1 MLVLHLVD
9 LVIVER
15 KDLDE
20 KAKKGLESREDIKG
34 ASQGLKKTEK
44 DRSGISKERI
54 NQYDGIKPVMLLHV
68 KGKNC
73 YLYLVNR
80 VKD

>member
-1 MLVLHLVD
+1 MPPVLHLVSAIF
-9 LVIVER
+9 LER

-54 NQYDGIKPVMLLHV
+54 SQFDGIKPVMFLQV
-68 KGKNC
+68 KGRSCK
-73 YLYLVNR
+73 
-80 VKD
+80 